1 MDNNSY
7 SQYGQDNPQLSQ
19 QNDFATEQQNYR
31 QQNPTMPPVK
41 PNNNLIMAIFTTIC
55 CCLPFGIVGIIKA
68 TKVDS
73 YYNAGQYQAAQ
84 AAAND
89 AKKWSLIGIVVGLVV
104 QIIYLAFYGFAILGN
119 LTESM

>member
-73 YYNAGQYQAAQ
+73 YYNTGQYQAAQ